1 MFEYKLQI
9 GCLIIVIYLIVSYI
23 KGTSDRKVKC
33 NPIFDKF
40 MYLVPWAIIF
50 DGITAWTVNHLDIV
64 PLWVNLLC
72 HGLFLFFMSL
82 TNQLTFNYMLYQTV
96 GIKNRKWHIIVN
108 LPGFFVILAFLL
120 TLNKLVYIQGV
131 RTNYSMG
138 VPVIIC
144 YSSMFIHSLAI
155 LIIMIVR
162 RRTLEKRKILGI
174 FSFMIISIG
183 VFIAQIIY
191 PEILLSSIVPTVIIF
206 GIYMSF
212 EDPSFRRL
220 QQYNADMVTGF
231 ATLVENRDDN
241 TGGHIIRTQAYV
253 KILLE
258 QMEKHNRY
266 QKILTKDYVTNVIN
280 AAPMHDIG
288 KISTPD
294 YILQK
299 PGKLTAEEYE
309 IMKKHAAQGGEIIK
323 RTFSNIDEPEYQ
335 KITYEVARFHH
346 EKWNGK
352 GYPDG
357 LKEKQIPLHSRI
369 MAIADV
375 FDAVSAKRCYRDAM
389 PLETCFKIIEE
400 GRGQDF
406 DPDLVDLFLEAKDE
420 VIEMHRLTSD

>member
-1 MFEYKLQI
+1 MFEYKLQV
-9 GCLIIVIYLIVSYI
+9 GCLIIVFYLIVSYI
-23 KGTSDRKVKC
+23 KGTADKKIQC
-33 NPIFDKF
+33 NSLFDKL
-40 MYLVPWAIIF
+40 MYIVPWAIIF
-50 DGITAWTVNHLDIV
+50 DGITAWTVNHLEIV
-64 PLWVNLLC
+64 PIWLNLLC

-82 TNQLTFNYMLYQTV
+82 TNQITFNYMLYQTV
-96 GIKNRKWHIIVN
+96 GTKNKKWQIIVN
-108 LPGFFVILAFLL
+108 LPGIIAILAFLL
-120 TLNKLVYIQGV
+120 TLNKLVYIHGF

-138 VPVIIC
+138 LPVIIC
-144 YSSMFIHSLAI
+144 YSSMFIHSLSI
-155 LIIMIVR
+155 LIIMIIR

-174 FSFMIISIG
+174 FSFMVISLA
-183 VFIAQIIY
+183 VFTAQIID

-206 GIYMSF
+206 GIYMNF
-212 EDPSFRRL
+212 EDPAFRRL

-253 KILLE
+253 KILLN
-258 QMEKHNRY
+258 QMKKKIRY

-299 PGKLTAEEYE
+299 TGKLTSEEYE

-323 RTFSNIDEPEYQ
+323 RTFANIDDPEYQ
-335 KITYEVARFHH
+335 KITYEVARYHH

-352 GYPDG
+352 GYPNG
-357 LKEKQIPLHSRI
+357 LKENQIPLHARI

-375 FDAVSAKRCYRDAM
+375 FDAISAKRCYRDAM

-400 GRGQDF
+400 GRGIDF
-406 DPDLVDLFLEAKDE
+406 DPELVNLFLNAKDE
-420 VIEMHRLTSD
+420 IIEMHHLTSD